1 MEAYDNYEGQEME
14 GDLYE
19 TEENLNFN
27 ARWQPTKKLFF
38 PCCRRQTL

>member
-27 ARWQPTKKLFF
+27 ARWSTIKVFF
-38 PCCRRQTL
+38 PRPRGQTL

>member
-1 MEAYDNYEGQEME
+1 LLEEISQGRYNPNFSMEAYDNYEGQEME

-27 ARWQPTKKLFF
+27 AR
-38 PCCRRQTL
+38 